1 MTRDDIQR
9 ALDEINEL
17 VSIVYGSEDDVDD
30 CPQAFLDNWET
41 IRTVLQD
48 RLNQPDWQ
56 AVAEEMKNTLS
67 KIHKTAEL
75 YNNTAVILEVRD
87 AIIKYEQLKGE
98 K

>member
-56 AVAEEMKNTLS
+56 AVAEEMKSTLS

-87 AIIKYEQLKGE
+87 AIIKYHQLK
-98 K
+98 